1 MLKAITKVHLW
12 FFVLRFSLIFSELTC
27 FRVLEQIKLGRELLP
42 E

>member
-1 MLKAITKVHLW
+1 MLKEIPEVHLW

-27 FRVLEQIKLGRELLP
+27 FTVSQQIKLGRELLP